1 MKNIILGLIG
11 SVLVLYTILLS
22 LGMYSLSVRRNEL
35 SNSLAEVM
43 ESIMEKY
50 YMTEER
56 KEFLS
61 VDTAELET
69 EVCNLIQEELSLR
82 LTADS
87 DVEIRISACDM
98 EKGLLAVCAKETFR
112 MPNGRMREI
121 SCEKTL
127 IADSDVRNSGML
139 TVRYLCDENVYKEY
153 GVSYGQTLLQPKA
166 PEGEGSFLGWQLQGT
181 NDDLYDFSEGE
192 TVVADM
198 TFVAVFER

>member
-11 SVLVLYTILLS
+11 SLLVLYTILLS
-22 LGMYSLSVRRNEL
+22 LGMYSLSARRNEL

-43 ESIMEKY
+43 ESIMERY

-56 KEFLS
+56 KEFLP
-61 VDTAELET
+61 VDTEIET

-82 LTADS
+82 LSADS

-98 EKGLLAVCAKETFR
+98 EKGLLAVCAKESFR
-112 MPNGRMREI
+112 MPNGRVRNI

-127 IADSDVRNSGML
+127 IADSDVTHSGML

-153 GVSYGQTLLQPKA
+153 GVSYGQKLFQPKS
-166 PEGEGSFLGWQLQGT
+166 PEGEGRFLGWHLQGT
-181 NDDLYDFSEGE
+181 NDHDLYDFSGE
-192 TVVADM
+192 ERVVADM